1 MHMSQEQL
9 QSAATLFNPGVN
21 KVAICFS
28 GQLRTWRKCKDTWIH
43 ILEHAGSREN
53 IDVFC
58 HIWNFNSI
66 PNSVPGIDK
75 PSEPVAESEIQEIID
90 LLRPKKYLV
99 ESSKEFLPFDSNQA
113 ITHGPFI
120 SQFYGIMRAANLKRQ
135 YEIENNLQYK
145 AVVRARYDAYY
156 THNMTEFYRNVAK
169 MTMHGF
175 HMGWTPTEFKGRMG
189 DIFWIADSDTYDLIA
204 DYYINLGYIDKKWFT
219 SPGQTSFT
227 PEFVFYHYLKKNNIQ
242 LQNNHWDVKLF
253 RQSAK
258 LSFAK
263 KEGGFEI
270 W

>member
-1 MHMSQEQL
+1 MSMSHEQL
-9 QSAATLFNPGVN
+9 QYVATMFNPGVN

-43 ILEHAGSREN
+43 ILEHAGSRDN

-58 HIWNFNSI
+58 HIWDFNSV

-75 PSEPVAESEIQEIID
+75 PNIPVPTEEIQEIIE
-90 LLRPKKYLV
+90 LLQPKKYLV
-99 ESSKEFLPFDSNQA
+99 ESAKEFPPFSPTQA

-135 YEIENNLQYK
+135 YEIENDLQYK
-145 AVVRARYDAYY
+145 AVVRARYDAFY
-156 THNMTEFYRNVAK
+156 THNMTEFYRNISK

-189 DIFWIADSDTYDLIA
+189 DIFWIADSDTYDLIS

-219 SPGQTSFT
+219 SPGQTTFT
-227 PEFVFYHYLKKNNIQ
+227 PEFVFYHYLKKNNIR

-253 RQSAK
+253 RQSAE

-263 KEGGFEI
+263 KEGGFEV